1 MQEIRL
7 ESGRSSSPAVAPRVL
22 GIVQQARERALSS
35 AFEAAGIDACWHCEP
50 ARLLELAERARPQ
63 VVLLDAEL
71 VDDASI
77 EPFLRARASL
87 RCGLVLLSA
96 VLSGSVVTLAERC
109 GADTIMALP
118 LDLVVFRRHLLRELR
133 RPPRP
138 GAKARPARLPP
149 AIMASSAAMQETW
162 RLVLLAAQS
171 DSSVIL
177 SGETGTGKEVLAH
190 ALHRFSARRD
200 GPFIAVNCAA
210 IPEALLESELLG
222 HEKGSFTGASAQ
234 RRGRFEL
241 AHGGTLFLDEIGEL
255 PLALQVKLLRVL
267 QERSFER
274 VGGSASIAVDV
285 RVIAATH
292 KDLQE
297 ELRQRRFR
305 ADLFYRLNVLSIR
318 VPPLRS
324 RKSDILDLWQ
334 MLIAHGCA
342 HEGRPAVATSSGVQR
357 LLLRHDWPGNI
368 RELYNVVQHALM
380 VATGDTITVADL
392 PEALWEPPAQDAGRE
407 GLVGMTLKE
416 IERSAILQTYAA
428 LGSVV
433 AAADVL
439 GVSPRKVHYRLKQF
453 RQQGLLR
460 GEHGEHGE

>member
-1 MQEIRL
+1 
-7 ESGRSSSPAVAPRVL
+7 VL
-22 GIVQQARERALSS
+22 GIVQRAREPALSA
-35 AFEAAGIDACWHCEP
+35 AFAAAGIDACWHAEP
-50 ARLLELAERARPQ
+50 ASLCEHVERSKPH

-71 VDDASI
+71 AHAALAQ
-77 EPFLRARASL
+77 PFARMRATL
-87 RCGLVLLSA
+87 GCGLVLLSA
-96 VLSGSVVTLAERC
+96 ALDGNVVTLAEQC

-118 LDLVVFRRHLLRELR
+118 LDLVVFRRYLQRELR
-133 RPPRP
+133 RAP
-138 GAKARPARLPP
+138 ASAVTSRPARLPGL
-149 AIMASSAAMQETW
+149 IMASSAPMQETW

-171 DSSVIL
+171 DSSVIIG
-177 SGETGTGKEVLAH
+177 GETGTGKEVLAH
-190 ALHRFSARRD
+190 ALHRFSARRS

-274 VGGSASIAVDV
+274 VGGSDSIAVDV

-297 ELRQRRFR
+297 EVRQRHFR
-305 ADLFYRLNVLSIR
+305 PDLFYRLNVLAIR

-324 RKSDILDLWQ
+324 RKSDILDLWH

-342 HEGRPAVATSSGVQR
+342 HEGRPAPATSSGVER

-368 RELYNVVQHALM
+368 RELYNVAQHALM

-392 PEALWEPPAQDAGRE
+392 PEALWQPLATPSSDK
-407 GLVGMTLKE
+407 LVGMTLKE
-416 IERSAILQTYAA
+416 VERSAILQTYAA
-428 LGSVV
+428 LGSVT
-433 AAADVL
+433 AAAHMLD
-439 GVSPRKVHYRLKQF
+439 VSPRKVHYRLKQF
-453 RQQGLLR
+453 RQQGTLR
-460 GEHGEHGE
+460 EDES

>member
-1 MQEIRL
+1 MI
-7 ESGRSSSPAVAPRVL
+7 
-22 GIVQQARERALSS
+22 GIVQPAREHVLSA
-35 AFEAAGIDACWHCEP
+35 AFGAAGIDAAWYREP
-50 ARLLELAERARPQ
+50 AQLFELAERSRPQ

-71 VDDASI
+71 ASDTRV
-77 EPFLRARASL
+77 EPFVRARASL
-87 RCGLVLLSA
+87 GCGLVLLST
-96 VLSGSVVTLAERC
+96 VLNGSVVTLAERC

-118 LDLVVFRRHLLRELR
+118 LDLVVFRRYLQRESR
-133 RPPRP
+133 RTPRQ
-138 GAKARPARLPP
+138 GTKARPVRLPP
-149 AIMASSAAMQETW
+149 TIMASSAAMQETW

-190 ALHRFSARRD
+190 ALHRFSARRE

-274 VGGSASIAVDV
+274 VGGSDSIAVDV

-297 ELRQRRFR
+297 EVRQRRFR

-318 VPPLRS
+318 VPPLRT
-324 RKSDILDLWQ
+324 RKSDILDLWH

-342 HEGRPAVATSSGVQR
+342 HEGRAAVATSSGVQR

-392 PEALWEPPAQDAGRE
+392 PEALWGTPQASASCDA
-407 GLVGMTLKE
+407 LVGMTLKE
-416 IERSAILQTYAA
+416 IERSAILQTYTA
-428 LGSVV
+428 LGSVT
-433 AAADVL
+433 AAAEVL
-439 GVSPRKVHYRLKQF
+439 DVSPRKMHYRLKQF
-453 RQQGLLR
+453 RQQGFLR
-460 GEHGEHGE
+460 GDHAADEDT

>member
-1 MQEIRL
+1 M
-7 ESGRSSSPAVAPRVL
+7 RSERPSAPPLGARVL
-22 GIVQQARERALSS
+22 GIVQQSREPALSS
-35 AFEAAGIDACWHCEP
+35 AFEAAGIEACWHWEP
-50 ARLLELAERARPQ
+50 ARLLELVERSKPQ

-71 VDDASI
+71 ADSALA
-77 EPFLRARASL
+77 EHFARVRTTL
-87 RCGLVLLSA
+87 GCGLVLLSSA
-96 VLSGSVVTLAERC
+96 LSGSVVMLAEQC

-118 LDLVVFRRHLLRELR
+118 LDLVVFRRYLQRELR
-133 RPPRP
+133 RTP
-138 GAKARPARLPP
+138 ALSVNSRPARLPGL
-149 AIMASSAAMQETW
+149 IMAGSAPMQETW

-190 ALHRFSARRD
+190 ALHRFSARRH

-274 VGGSASIAVDV
+274 VGGSDSIAVDV

-292 KDLQE
+292 KELQE
-297 ELRQRRFR
+297 EVRQHHFR
-305 ADLFYRLNVLSIR
+305 PDLFYRLNVLAIR
-318 VPPLRS
+318 VPPLRT
-324 RKSDILDLWQ
+324 RKSDILDLWH
-334 MLIAHGCA
+334 MLIAHGCS
-342 HEGRPAVATSSGVQR
+342 HEGRSTPTTSSGVQR

-392 PEALWEPPAQDAGRE
+392 PDALWGAPPASTSSDK
-407 GLVGMTLKE
+407 LVGMTLKE
-416 IERSAILQTYAA
+416 VERSAILQTYAA
-428 LGSVV
+428 LGSV
-433 AAADVL
+433 AAAALVL
-439 GVSPRKVHYRLKQF
+439 DVSPRKMHYRLKQF
-453 RQQGLLR
+453 RQQGILR
-460 GEHGEHGE
+460 EDER

>member
-1 MQEIRL
+1 MRGDALSATPI
-7 ESGRSSSPAVAPRVL
+7 ATRVL
-22 GIVQQARERALSS
+22 GIVRQERESALSA
-35 AFEAAGIDACWHCEP
+35 AFEAAGISACWHHEP
-50 ARLLELAERARPQ
+50 ARLCELTEHARPQ

-71 VDDASI
+71 ADDPMV
-77 EPFLRARASL
+77 EPFVRARAAL
-87 RCGLVLLSA
+87 GCGLVLLSA
-96 VLSGSVVTLAERC
+96 VLSGGVVSLAERC

-118 LDLVVFRRHLLRELR
+118 LDLVVFRRYLLRELR
-133 RPPRP
+133 RTPQQGTKP
-138 GAKARPARLPP
+138 RPARLPP
-149 AIMASSAAMQETW
+149 AIMASSAAMQDTW

-177 SGETGTGKEVLAH
+177 GGETGTGKEVLAH
-190 ALHRFSARRD
+190 ALHRFSARRE

-274 VGGSASIAVDV
+274 VGGSDSIAVDV

-297 ELRQRRFR
+297 EVRQRRFR
-305 ADLFYRLNVLSIR
+305 ADLFYRLNVLAIR
-318 VPPLRS
+318 VPPLRT
-324 RKSDILDLWQ
+324 RKSDILDLWH
-334 MLIAHGCA
+334 MLISHGCA
-342 HEGRPAVATSSGVQR
+342 HEGRPTLQTSSGVQR

-392 PEALWEPPAQDAGRE
+392 PEALSDAPARGASHD

-433 AAADVL
+433 AAAEVL
-439 GVSPRKVHYRLKQF
+439 DVSPRKMHYRLKQF

-460 GEHGEHGE
+460 GDED

>member
-1 MQEIRL
+1 
-7 ESGRSSSPAVAPRVL
+7 VL
-22 GIVQQARERALSS
+22 GIVQPAREHALSS
-35 AFEAAGIDACWHCEP
+35 AFEAAGITAYWHWEP
-50 ARLLELAERARPQ
+50 ARLFELVEHAKPQ

-71 VDDASI
+71 ADVSVA
-77 EPFLRARASL
+77 EPFARARASL
-87 RCGLVLLSA
+87 GCGLVLLA
-96 VLSGSVVTLAERC
+96 TALSGSVVTLAEQC

-118 LDLVVFRRHLLRELR
+118 LDLVVFRRYWLRELR
-133 RPPRP
+133 RTPPHS
-138 GAKARPARLPP
+138 AQARPARLP
-149 AIMASSAAMQETW
+149 AMIMASSAPMQETW

-190 ALHRFSARRD
+190 ALHRFSARRE
-200 GPFIAVNCAA
+200 GPFVAVNCAA

-274 VGGSASIAVDV
+274 VGGSDSIAVDV

-297 ELRQRRFR
+297 EVRLHRFR
-305 ADLFYRLNVLSIR
+305 RDLFYRLNVLSIR
-318 VPPLRS
+318 VPPLHT
-324 RKSDILDLWQ
+324 RKSDILDLWH
-334 MLIAHGCA
+334 MLIAQGCD
-342 HEGRPAVATSSGVQR
+342 HEGRPPPATSAGVER
-357 LLLRHDWPGNI
+357 LLLLHDWPGNI

-380 VATGDTITVADL
+380 LATGDTITVADL
-392 PEALWEPPAQDAGRE
+392 PEALWHPPTHGAGSER
-407 GLVGMTLKE
+407 LVGMTLKE
-416 IERSAILQTYAA
+416 VERSAILQTYAA
-428 LGSVV
+428 LGSVT
-433 AAADVL
+433 AAAEVLDV
-439 GVSPRKVHYRLKQF
+439 SARKLHYRLKQF
-453 RQQGLLR
+453 RQQGLLLEDE
-460 GEHGEHGE
+460 G